1 MEVKK
6 TDECLLLMSRCY
18 EAKYDYVNAIAILE
32 SSTSGSDEIKSEIER
47 LKKPRRITTA
57 AR

>member
-1 MEVKK
+1 
-6 TDECLLLMSRCY
+6 MSRCY